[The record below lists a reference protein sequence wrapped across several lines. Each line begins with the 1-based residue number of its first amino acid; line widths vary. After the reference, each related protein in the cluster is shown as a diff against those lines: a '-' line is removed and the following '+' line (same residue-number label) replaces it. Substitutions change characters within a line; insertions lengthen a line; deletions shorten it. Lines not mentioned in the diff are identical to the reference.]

1 MTKITQFFRETK
13 GEMRQV
19 KWPKRRHLI
28 LYTIVVLLFSIILG
42 YVLGAFDSLFQ
53 LGLRALLLK

>member
-1 MTKITQFFRETK
+1 MAKITHFFRETK

-28 LYTIVVLLFSIILG
+28 LYTVVVVLFSLILG

-53 LGLRALLLK
+53 LALRAILLK